1 MRHHRKRC
9 LRCGTPLPALK
20 RAAAGK
26 TRPSWLAAHRRAVA
40 GLAGLVL
47 VVAVAGAIARYNRAP
62 DAVPKPRA
70 VQAAAP
76 AVGPDVRPPAIAPG
90 QPPLPDPEFVGRIA
104 YREGNYEA
112 AYERYREALT
122 RNPNDAESSSN
133 CGQALVRLG
142 RPAEAI
148 ALFERAIALNQRRW
162 AYHFNLAH
170 ACGLLAQWD
179 RAIEEYRAAS
189 ELFPDDHVTEYNL
202 GMALHKRGDE
212 TTAVEHLR
220 RAIELAP
227 DEADFYLSFGISS
240 ERLGRTADALDGY
253 RRYLE
258 LAPAAPNAGQ
268 VRARV
273 DLLAGPAP
281 APAAVPAPPPAKS
294 GTS

>member
-9 LRCGTPLPALK
+9 LRCRTPLPAPPTQ
-20 RAAAGK
+20 AAAGN
-26 TRPSWLAAHRRAVA
+26 TPRSWLASHRRVVASVA
-40 GLAGLVL
+40 GLV
-47 VVAVAGAIARYNRAP
+47 VVAAMTAVLARRSWAP
-62 DAVPKPRA
+62 DGVPAALA
-70 VQAAAP
+70 VQGAAP
-76 AVGPDVRPPAIAPG
+76 AGGPDLRQAVIVSG
-90 QPPLPDPEFVGRIA
+90 QVPLPDPQVVGHIA
-104 YREGNYEA
+104 YREGDYQA
-112 AYERYREALT
+112 AYERYREAVA

-133 CGQALVRLG
+133 CGQVLVRLG

-148 ALFERAIALNQRRW
+148 AFFERAIALNQQRW

-179 RAIEEYRAAS
+179 RAIEEYRTAS
-189 ELFPDDHVTEYNL
+189 DLFPDDHVTEYNL

-212 TTAVEHLR
+212 AAAIDHLR

-227 DEADFYLSFGISS
+227 DEANFRLSFGISS

-253 RRYLE
+253 RHYLD
-258 LAPAAPNAGQ
+258 LAPAAPNAAQ

-273 DLLAGPAP
+273 DLLAGAAP
-281 APAAVPAPPPAKS
+281 APAAAPPPAKS